1 LRLFVRFLLGGL
13 QDTPGTTA
21 VKPRL
26 EKQPGTWM
34 MRCGNFRF

>member
-13 QDTPGTTA
+13 QDTLGTSV
-21 VKPRL
+21 VKSRL
-26 EKQPGTWM
+26 EKQLGTWM